1 MYSDDYDS
9 LDDEALVPRKNKTT
23 PPPPPIYSFEDLESF
38 QIKFSTKHVIIC
50 AVDFETVDNYVGSDL
65 DKMSEIGITIYDPR
79 TSPSTSTL
87 FNTTSTTSQSNK
99 HLEDLG
105 RLTTAH
111 HILIDE
117 WKHETEMTCKAF
129 WHKGRKNKSGKPHKA
144 RPYHCQFA
152 RSTVLSRDESI
163 NWLKA
168 LLRRLTT
175 QNRTAEEIKNGDER
189 EVRLLFWDSGLE
201 DRIFC
206 QADIHLP
213 ELGKDIQGW
222 DLQAWCPFRIRFNN
236 GVNNGQASGE
246 MAFASL
252 GVLGTTSTTVL
263 HNATNDTVA
272 QLLSFL
278 RMTVMTEDE
287 WKAWFDERVDFSPI
301 SIDWLDESIYEDN
314 ISRAPRTQK
323 RHQPRTPMQGH
334 GNHVTY
340 NGKHGQC
347 SNTKPSSSW
356 KEPRHRG
363 NYNRHCQNGT
373 PGPCNTTSPS
383 NTRLQE
389 SHQQVTTLRQNLGP
403 EAANVTGA
411 VTEIASLSQEM
422 GNIHLQDSDVH
433 IQVKCGATE
442 VEKGYEGDH
451 SSGRKGGASRKQRA
465 RKKKAVK
472 REECSRQ
479 IPGLS

>member
-9 LDDEALVPRKNKTT
+9 LDDEALVPRKSKTT
-23 PPPPPIYSFEDLESF
+23 PSPPPVYSYKDLEAF
-38 QIKFSTKHVIIC
+38 RFSTKHVIVC
-50 AVDFETVDNYVGSDL
+50 AVDFETVDNYVGSDVE
-65 DKMSEIGITIYDPR
+65 KMSEIGVALYDPR
-79 TSPSTSTL
+79 ITSSPYRTSE
-87 FNTTSTTSQSNK
+87 TTPTTSQSNT

-105 RLTTAH
+105 RSVIAH
-111 HILIDE
+111 HILVDE

-175 QNRTAEEIKNGDER
+175 QNRTAEEIENGDER

-201 DRIFC
+201 DRIFY

-252 GVLGTTSTTVL
+252 GVLGTKSTTVL

-287 WKAWFDERVDFSPI
+287 WKAWFDERVDFAPI
-301 SIDWLDESIYEDN
+301 SFDWVDQGIYDYN
-314 ISRAPRTQK
+314 ISLRPDARRQNV
-323 RHQPRTPMQGH
+323 GH
-334 GNHVTY
+334 WGK
-340 NGKHGQC
+340 GKHPDGKHEKRSQHGSFRNKNH
-347 SNTKPSSSW
+347 SNARGPKHGSSHLGA
-356 KEPRHRG
+356 R
-363 NYNRHCQNGT
+363 
-373 PGPCNTTSPS
+373 TTSQDCHSHSKQFLQQKATAVQEIPTSKEENAPQAATKVASLTEAVNNLNLHPS
-383 NTRLQE
+383 GVQ
-389 SHQQVTTLRQNLGP
+389 TLSSLLEVQAPEKKEDQNL
-403 EAANVTGA
+403 TK
-411 VTEIASLSQEM
+411 Q
-422 GNIHLQDSDVH
+422 
-433 IQVKCGATE
+433 
-442 VEKGYEGDH
+442 
-451 SSGRKGGASRKQRA
+451 GGLSRKQRQ
-465 RKKKAVK
+465 RKNKAAK
-472 REECSRQ
+472 REEGSRK
-479 IPGLS
+479 IPGLA